1 MQLAF
6 DPADMLDPAGVGA
19 VGEDGRPSPPQR
31 LSPSGAATFEQ
42 CPRRW
47 RFRYVDRLPDPPGP
61 NALVGTFAHRVLEH
75 LMQQHPSRRTKDD
88 ARRIARASWPE
99 MSGSEDYRDLEL
111 DEEQAL
117 EFRWQAWRAIEGLWD
132 LEDPSSV
139 DVQATEQQVSVTLDG
154 VPFRGV
160 VDRVES
166 EPDGLVISDYK
177 SGRAPTARYA
187 PGRLQQVLLYA
198 AAIAEE
204 TGERPVRAR
213 LLYLGQKIV
222 ATGVTPV
229 ELGGAVEQLK
239 STWDAIGDACHTDD
253 FSARP
258 GPLCDYCPYAELCPE
273 GQAERIRRSELR
285 AAEEEYLLKLAG

>member
-1 MQLAF
+1 MQLEF
-6 DPADMLDPAGVGA
+6 DPGDMLDPAGVGA
-19 VGEDGRPSPPQR
+19 VGEDGQPSPPHR

-47 RFRYVDRLPDPPGP
+47 RFRYVDRLPDPPGVE
-61 NALVGTFAHRVLEH
+61 ALIGTFAHRVLEH

-99 MSGSEDYRDLEL
+99 MSGSDDYRDLEL
-111 DEEQAL
+111 SDEQARA
-117 EFRWQAWRAIEGLWD
+117 FRWQAWKAIEGLWH
-132 LEDPSSV
+132 LEDPTGV

-198 AAIAEE
+198 AAVAAE
-204 TGERPVRAR
+204 TGEQPVRAQ
-213 LLYLGQKIV
+213 LLYLGQRIV
-222 ATGVTPV
+222 ATAVTPV

-239 STWDAIGDACHTDD
+239 STWGAIADACQTDD

-258 GPLCDYCPYAELCPE
+258 GPLCGYCAYAERCPE
-273 GQAERIRRSELR
+273 GEAEILRRAERR
-285 AAEEEYLLKLAG
+285 AAEEQYLLRLAG

>member
-1 MQLAF
+1 MQLEF
-6 DPADMLDPAGVGA
+6 DPGDMLDPAGVGA
-19 VGEDGRPSPPQR
+19 VGEDGQPSPPHR

-47 RFRYVDRLPDPPGP
+47 RFRYVDRLPDPPGVE
-61 NALVGTFAHRVLEH
+61 ALIGTFAHRVLEH

-99 MSGSEDYRDLEL
+99 MSGSDDYRDLEL
-111 DEEQAL
+111 SDEQARA
-117 EFRWQAWRAIEGLWD
+117 FRWQAWKAIEGLWH
-132 LEDPSSV
+132 LEDPTGV

-198 AAIAEE
+198 AAVAAE
-204 TGERPVRAR
+204 TGEQPVRAQ
-213 LLYLGQKIV
+213 LLYLGQRIV
-222 ATGVTPV
+222 ATAVTPV

-239 STWDAIGDACHTDD
+239 STWGAIADACQTDD

-258 GPLCDYCPYAELCPE
+258 GPLCGYCAYTERCPE
-273 GQAERIRRSELR
+273 GEAEILRRAERR
-285 AAEEEYLLKLAG
+285 AAEEQYLLRLAG